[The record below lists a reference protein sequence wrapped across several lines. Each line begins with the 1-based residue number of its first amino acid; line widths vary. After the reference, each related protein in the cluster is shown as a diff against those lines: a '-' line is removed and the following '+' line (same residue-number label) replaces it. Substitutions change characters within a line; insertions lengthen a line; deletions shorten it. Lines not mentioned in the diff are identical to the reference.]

1 MKKTVLIFAVII
13 LLIYLIPIILV
24 SSLYTERETPAKTPE
39 SVAQSTVISVY
50 DKEEDKVTECDLE
63 EYLVGV
69 VAAEMPASY
78 ETEALKA
85 QSVAARSYILSRRG
99 GNDSNHKGADICNDP
114 AHCKG
119 YLSPEQAN
127 AKWGESWSVEYLDK
141 IKTAVSDTEGEYISY
156 GGEVAVACFCAV
168 SSGKTENASDVWG
181 EDTPYLRSVDSY
193 GDLTYKDFISTVTVP
208 LSEFCQKTGTSS
220 ALVGGTVRT
229 EGGAVKEITVD
240 NKTFS
245 GTQIRSLFGLN
256 SANFDISVGGDNVT
270 FTVRGKGHGVGMS
283 QYGANEMAKSGKNYT
298 EILMHY
304 YSNVTI
310 EKL

>member
-1 MKKTVLIFAVII
+1 MIFIAII

-24 SSLYTERETPAKTPE
+24 SSLYSPQKSPSEMPQTAP
-39 SVAQSTVISVY
+39 QSTVISVY
-50 DKEEDKVTECDLE
+50 DKDEDKVTECGIE

-85 QSVAARSYILSRRG
+85 QAVAARSYILSRQG
-99 GNDSNHKGADICNDP
+99 SNDPRHKGADICNDP

-127 AKWGESWSVEYLDK
+127 AKWGESWSSEYLDK
-141 IKTAVSDTEGEYISY
+141 IKAAVSATAGEYISY
-156 GGEVAVACFCAV
+156 QGEVAVACFCAV

-181 EDTPYLRSVDSY
+181 TDTPYLRSVDSSE
-193 GDLTYKDFISTVTVP
+193 DLNYKDFISTVTVS
-208 LSEFCQKTGTSS
+208 LSEFCQKTETAS
-220 ALVGGTVRT
+220 AIIGGAVRT
-229 EGGAVKEITVD
+229 EGGAVKEITID

-256 SANFDISVGGDNVT
+256 SANFDILVEGDNVT

-283 QYGANEMAKSGKNYT
+283 QYGANEMAKTGKKYT
-298 EILMHY
+298 EILQHY

-310 EKL
+310 EKI